1 MMIEMSVQST
11 ESLVENNVSK
21 KERNNKINGK
31 VTELDTYFNE
41 EITIPQTDDYSFSW
55 RKLWAFTG
63 PGFLMSIAYLDPGN
77 IESDM
82 QAGAAAR
89 YRLLWVLVSATII
102 GLFLQRLSARI
113 GVVTGSHL
121 AEICYRRYPKW
132 PRLLLWIMSEIA
144 IIGSDMQEV
153 IGTAVAIYLLSNRV
167 IPLYGGVLLTIFDT
181 FTFLFLDRYG
191 LRKLEAFFGF
201 LIALMAATFGY
212 EFFKVQPNA
221 LEVVEGVVIPYCK
234 DCSSGA
240 LLQAVGII
248 GAIIMPHNL
257 YLHSALVKSR
267 KIDRKIKDEVND
279 ANRYVFI
286 EAVVALGVSL
296 LINIAVTSVFA
307 HEIYGKS
314 NENVI
319 NICMKAEDP
328 QRYDIQGWANDTEPF
343 DTDLYKAGVYLGCS
357 FGAFAMYIWAVGIF
371 AAGQSSTMTG
381 TYSGQFVMEGF
392 LNLKW
397 SRWKRVLLTRTIA
410 IGPTLAV
417 TLTSD
422 INHLTGMNDYLNAL
436 MSLQLP
442 FALLPTLTF
451 TSSEKVMGVFTN
463 GRIVKALSTIVSIVI
478 IAINIYFVLTLVLE
492 KQSLLVWIIVSI
504 VGLFYTTFCLYLIVC
519 LAVVLTSSRW
529 PESVRFGE
537 YVKESSVT
545 EYQYNQNNTAVNVIS
560 NTKL

>member
-1 MMIEMSVQST
+1 MIEMSVQST